1 MTITSN
7 TKSQKCSRLP
17 ANYPTEHKVT
27 TNSIR
32 EPATN
37 TIFSSIFLFTYL
49 LYYNLCLNHTLA
61 ITTTKV
67 QHCK

>member
-7 TKSQKCSRLP
+7 TKSQKCNGLP

-27 TNSIR
+27 TNVIP

-37 TIFSSIFLFTYL
+37 TILNSIFI
-49 LYYNLCLNHTLA
+49 H
-61 ITTTKV
+61 I
-67 QHCK
+67 